1 MHKTA
6 TKSPPSTRKGW
17 GARRPTESSL
27 ISRLTI
33 RRLGRRLLGFAGGI
47 GILLTLGFLMMHLVP
62 GDPVRAALGKGA
74 SEELVQQQRA
84 ALGLDDPLIVQYLR
98 FLSDAVRGEF
108 GKSLFTGQSVTQ
120 AISEQFGASL
130 QLALLSFAVV
140 VLIAIPLGVV
150 SAALT
155 RGGRRRSFE
164 LGFTTSTVVI
174 ATVPSFILAQVLVYV
189 FAVQLQWLPIAGDE
203 GWESLILPVISLSL
217 APAAVLTRI
226 VRVEVLSVLGE
237 DFIRTARAK
246 RMPGLWIYLREALPN
261 AMTATLTIAGLML
274 AGLIAGTVLVESV
287 FSWPGM
293 GTSMVTSIRQKD
305 YPMVQGMIIVYGL
318 GVMLTNILVDIVL
331 SAIDPR
337 TALRRQETGK

>member
-1 MHKTA
+1 MM
-6 TKSPPSTRKGW
+6 
-17 GARRPTESSL
+17 RR
-27 ISRLTI
+27 I
-33 RRLGRRLLGFAGGI
+33 GRRLLGFAGGI
-47 GILLTLGFLMMHLVP
+47 WLLLTLGFLMMHLVP

-74 SEELVQQQRA
+74 SEEMVRQQRE
-84 ALGLDDPLIVQYLR
+84 ALGLEDPLIVQYVR
-98 FLSDAVRGEF
+98 FISDAVRGEF
-108 GKSLFTGQSVTQ
+108 GTSLFTGQKVTD

-130 QLALLSFAVV
+130 QLALLSFVV
-140 VLIAIPLGVV
+140 VILIAIPLGVV

-155 RGGRRRSFE
+155 KGGRRRHFE

-189 FAVQLQWLPIAGDE
+189 FAVQLQWLPIAGND
-203 GWESLILPVISLSL
+203 GWESLILPVISLSV
-217 APAAVLTRI
+217 APAAILARI
-226 VRVEVLSVLGE
+226 VRVEVLAVLGE

-246 RMPGLWIYLREALPN
+246 RMPGMWIYLREALPN

-318 GVMLTNILVDIVL
+318 GVMITNVVVDIVL

-337 TALRRQETGK
+337 TALRRQESGK